1 MNNAIYMYL
10 GQFGFFF
17 STHRRVVENEITVF
31 TVNLQTGAFE
41 GDHAVWY
48 AIDAASR
55 KFAVSL
61 PGNDVTAS
69 SCFHPALCIYAGGA
83 GEIKAGGEK
92 KGTRGGG
99 GERRT
104 SGTGQVRDNER
115 AADDA
120 GLIVSR
126 NT

>member
-1 MNNAIYMYL
+1 MEA
-10 GQFGFFF
+10 
-17 STHRRVVENEITVF
+17 
-31 TVNLQTGAFE
+31 
-41 GDHAVWY
+41 GD
-48 AIDAASR
+48 
-55 KFAVSL
+55 
-61 PGNDVTAS
+61 
-69 SCFHPALCIYAGGA
+69 
-83 GEIKAGGEK
+83 EK
-92 KGTRGGG
+92 KGTRRGG

>member
-1 MNNAIYMYL
+1 MCILENSCVR
-10 GQFGFFF
+10 FFF
-17 STHRRVVENEITVF
+17 STHRREGNYGLYGKS
-31 TVNLQTGAFE
+31 VNGSFCDDRAF
-41 GDHAVWY
+41 WY

-61 PGNDVTAS
+61 LRNDVTAS
-69 SCFHPALCIYAGGA
+69 SCFHPALCIYARRE
-83 GEIKAGGEK
+83 GETEAGGEK
-92 KGTRGGG
+92 KGTREGG